1 MKRRISVT
9 LDEEM
14 IDWLDSIYEH
24 RNRDRGGT
32 IRQLVKLA
40 KRADETGEIQHDP
53 VCHIAFEPTR
63 RYLLQDV
70 PDAANILQFPGVAR

>member
-14 IDWLDSIYEH
+14 FDWLDSIYEH
-24 RNRDRGGT
+24 RIRDRGGT

-70 PDAANILQFPGVAR
+70 PATTGNIIPFPGTG